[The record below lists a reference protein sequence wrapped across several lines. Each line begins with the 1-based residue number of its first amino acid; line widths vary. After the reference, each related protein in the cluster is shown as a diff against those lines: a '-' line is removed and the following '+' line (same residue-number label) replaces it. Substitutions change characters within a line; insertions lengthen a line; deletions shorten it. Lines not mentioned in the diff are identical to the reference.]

1 MKPYQIIAGVV
12 AIAFFLVQSMSAQ
25 QPPSAPTKVQPLMQ
39 LKLDRAKNIL
49 EGLALEDYDKI
60 ASNARALRLLSLES
74 GWNVYQTK
82 KYTEQSRDFRQT
94 TNLIAEAAGDKDISR
109 AALGY
114 VALTVRCVECH
125 QYIRSHKIELTNLK
139 PAR

>member
-1 MKPYQIIAGVV
+1 MKSYRIVIV
-12 AIAFFLVQSMSAQ
+12 AFTLMFIQPVRAE
-25 QPPSAPTKVQPLMQ
+25 QPPAAPSKVHPLMQ

-60 ASNARALRLLSLES
+60 ASNARALRLLSLEA

-82 KYTEQSRDFRQT
+82 KYMDQSRDFRET
-94 TNLIAEAAGDKDISR
+94 ADLIADAASKKDISR

-114 VALTVRCVECH
+114 VTLTVRCVECH
-125 QYIRSHKIELTNLK
+125 QYMRTHKTELTTYQ
-139 PAR
+139 PEQ